1 MLSNKLEYYKN
12 LQYNVIIEIQEF
24 ESETWYIAYT
34 KELGKY
40 ACYGR
45 GDDQHE
51 ALESFFTEK
60 DIFIEHLYNL
70 GKPIPEPSKNENDNY
85 SGVFNVRTSSSIHSQ
100 LVGQAKELGIS
111 LNLYLNQIL
120 SAAAEKRKMELAV
133 IEKINELSLK
143 IDNHHFEITN
153 QMRYQN
159 DKLTKKLSWQPD
171 FSENSY
177 LQIA

>member
-1 MLSNKLEYYKN
+1 MSSNKLEYYKS

-24 ESETWYIAYT
+24 ENETWYIAYA

-60 DIFIEHLYNL
+60 DIFIEHLYSL

-85 SGVFNVRTSSSIHSQ
+85 SGVFNVRTSSIIHSQ
-100 LVGQAKELGIS
+100 LVSQAKELGIS

-120 SAAAEKRKMELAV
+120 SAAVEKRKVESAV

-143 IDNHHFEITN
+143 IDNNHFEITN
-153 QMRYQN
+153 QMKYQN
-159 DKLTKKLSWQPD
+159 ENLSKKLSWKPG
-171 FSENSY
+171 FSEYPY
-177 LQIA
+177 LQTA